1 MAPSRLARRLRS
13 ETGFSLIELLIA
25 IMLISVAVMALMG
38 TFDHS
43 RRTTDVS
50 EAQSAATKAGE
61 RELERVASLGY
72 SAIAM
77 PAAPVT
83 SLSPNDPNYWVTN
96 SSPASYRWDQA
107 SGGGMEQLVVAAG
120 GAVPNDGGT
129 WGNARL
135 GGRVYDYVTWVDD
148 PCGGCTSTAD
158 QAITQDYKRITVA
171 VTANS
176 PSRLTK
182 PVLVS
187 TIVSD
192 PAAKKSP

>member
-1 MAPSRLARRLRS
+1 MARSRLARRLRS
-13 ETGFSLIELLIA
+13 DAGFSLIELLIA
-25 IMLISVAVMALMG
+25 MMLISVAVMALMS

-72 SAIAM
+72 SSIAM
-77 PAAPVT
+77 PVAPTT
-83 SLSPNDPNYWVTN
+83 SLAPNDPNYWVTN
-96 SSPASYRWDQA
+96 SSPAFYRWDQA
-107 SGGGMEQLVVAAG
+107 TGGGTEQLAIASGGG
-120 GAVPNDGGT
+120 VPNDGGT

-148 PCGGCTSTAD
+148 PCGGCTSTTD
-158 QAITQDYKRITVA
+158 QGITQDYKRITVA
-171 VTANS
+171 VTANPPS
-176 PSRLTK
+176 PLTK